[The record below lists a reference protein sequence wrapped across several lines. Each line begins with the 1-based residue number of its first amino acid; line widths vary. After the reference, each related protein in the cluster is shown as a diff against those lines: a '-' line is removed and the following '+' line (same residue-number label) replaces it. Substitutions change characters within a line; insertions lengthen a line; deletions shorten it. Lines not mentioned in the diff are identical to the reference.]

1 MIHKGNLRFISAKDN
16 DITGPARPQTQ
27 PTFRPSPPSVRGKLI
42 SFAGEAATRNN
53 VVYNAVSSR
62 KAFDPREAGGE
73 KTTNFKTK
81 RNCHLHAGH
90 GKPAPIPPLA
100 QPPPRLP
107 PFMHSFQ
114 NILSYF
120 PYEFPFFY
128 SSECRTIP

>member
-1 MIHKGNLRFISAKDN
+1 MTLPDQPDLRHSPLFV
-16 DITGPARPQTQ
+16 QV
-27 PTFRPSPPSVRGKLI
+27 PPSVRGKLI

-53 VVYNAVSSR
+53 AVYNAVSSR

-107 PFMHSFQ
+107 PFMQPF
-114 NILSYF
+114 LSKYF
-120 PYEFPFFY
+120 IIFP
-128 SSECRTIP
+128 I